1 MKHTLKNNKSVV
13 NSLKF
18 VGFEDYLGIGHNQ
31 GFSSILVPGSGEANF
46 DTFENNPYQT
56 KKQRQSTEVK
66 MLLEKIPADLI
77 TLDPFSVGRIDSRNK
92 NVIEKIQKH
101 DIVNKADGILK
112 EQKSKLKKKMR
123 GRGLDKDMVK
133 EINKNDKVRQK
144 LRKIMEINHT
154 KKIGEKETLEK
165 DLKVL
170 KMIDDEFNPEI
181 YLEDKKEN
189 ESGSDNE

>member
-1 MKHTLKNNKSVV
+1 M
-13 NSLKF
+13 
-18 VGFEDYLGIGHNQ
+18 
-31 GFSSILVPGSGEANF
+31 
-46 DTFENNPYQT
+46 QT